1 MGLDHRKFLCSQPAG
16 LIQNGFVNADLADI
30 VQRRRQ
36 RNVILLLG
44 GQVVAVGQLHQPVQQ
59 RLGDHADMPH
69 MRAGLA
75 VAELH
80 DLAQHAHQHI
90 GVLFAGADLVGHHLH
105 QPPLLGVQLDGVG
118 HPAVDDL
125 GVKGAVH
132 IVAGAQLVGFA
143 DGFLRV
149 VAGDHDHRHILDG
162 MVGVHGAQHL
172 KAVHDRHVDIQQH
185 QRDLPGL
192 CPQQIQ
198 TLLAVPRFQNA
209 VVIPQNTGQHHAVHQ
224 RIVHQQ
230 DDGLFP

>member
-1 MGLDHRKFLCSQPAG
+1 MGLDHRKFLCGQLAG
-16 LIQNGFVNADLADI
+16 LIQDGFVNADLTDI
-30 VQRRRQ
+30 VQRRGKRD
-36 RNVILLLG
+36 VILLLG
-44 GQVVAVGQLHQPVQQ
+44 GQVVVVGQLYQPVQQ
-59 RLGDHADMPH
+59 RLGDSADVPY

-90 GVLFAGADLVGHHLH
+90 GVLFAGADLVGDHLH

-125 GVKGAVH
+125 GVKGAVD
-132 IVAGAQLVGFA
+132 VVTCAQLVGFA

-162 MVGVHGAQHL
+162 VVGVHGAQHL

-185 QRDLPGL
+185 QRDLPRL

-198 TLLAVPRFQNA
+198 TLFAVPGFQNT
-209 VVIPQNTGQHHAVHQ
+209 VVLAQNTGQHHAVHQ
-224 RIVHQQ
+224 GIIHQQ
-230 DDGLFP
+230 DDGLFL